1 MKSVNFACFYIFESL
16 KEESKK
22 MTISNL
28 NLNSNFGRRNNL
40 SRSSVAGSM
49 NLNRSRSA
57 SILPNRLYNS
67 KFVGARSTNIKPDAS
82 YSQRLSRNL
91 NNGNVPRQQSS
102 QIQYQSAIPTTAAVG
117 LSGLAGNFGAM
128 STTTVN
134 NSGANFM
141 EVGKQV
147 GNIAFDTLN
156 KLGVIDNI
164 KENGIN
170 GIFGGKTNSQVLTSA
185 VESITGG
192 KQGAGVSADIQGIIS
207 SMSSA
212 TTSADLSTAIG
223 KANSTLT
230 TMNSQTGSLQEAAN
244 KAENALPTIEKEVGS
259 AKNAESGA
267 KEVVTTQKGQVEG
280 AKLGVTNAKNAL
292 DQAYTGESKA
302 ANAFKEASKNLADAK
317 SAKTEANGKYEQAQ
331 NNTNL
336 ARSNFDQASATAAST
351 PQYRTETDAE
361 GNSKQVP
368 NEPAYTNAQNAKND
382 AQRKLTAAINAEN
395 TAKEAL
401 AKATEKETEAT
412 NAHTKA
418 KGKLEDAKDLTEKEK
433 TDLKKADENLQKSED
448 TLNTKQELL
457 SDATEAYDIAKNTLE
472 QATQAY
478 NAATS
483 VINQFKQ
490 HKQNVSDLSKAI
502 TEQNKRLEQMKQQEE
517 AEKAKATENDK
528 KSQGAKETPAK
539 SQTDYSKMDDG
550 ELTNLYSDLKNS
562 GDNNTAREVKAEL
575 DKRGVNLLDEV
586 TVTGKQKDYSKMSQD
601 ELRDYVSSNLNIL
614 TNPERLTELKDQ
626 LEQKG
631 LLAEA
636 ENVEIRIKELD
647 NNNPTT

>member
-1 MKSVNFACFYIFESL
+1 
-16 KEESKK
+16 

-40 SRSSVAGSM
+40 SRSSIAGSM

-67 KFVGARSTNIKPDAS
+67 KFVGSRSTNIKPNAS
-82 YSQRLSRNL
+82 YSQRLSRNM
-91 NNGNVPRQQSS
+91 NNGNVPRQQS
-102 QIQYQSAIPTTAAVG
+102 IQVEYQAATIASTPAVG
-117 LSGLAGNFGAM
+117 LSGLTGGFGAV

-147 GNIAFDTLN
+147 GDIAYQTLN
-156 KLGVIDNI
+156 KLGIIDNI
-164 KENGIN
+164 KENGIK

-192 KQGAGVSADIQGIIS
+192 KQGAGVSADIQRIIS

-212 TTSADLSTAIG
+212 TTSADLSTAINN
-223 KANSTLT
+223 ANSTLT

-244 KAENALPTIEKEVGS
+244 KAQNALPTIEGEVKS
-259 AKNAESGA
+259 AKSAESGA
-267 KEVVTTQKGQVEG
+267 KEVVTTQKGQVDG

-317 SAKTEANGKYEQAQ
+317 SAKTEASGKYEQAK

-336 ARSNFDQASATAAST
+336 AQSNFDQASATAAST
-351 PQYRTETDAE
+351 PQYRTETDAD

-368 NEPAYTNAQNAKND
+368 NEPAYTNAQNAK
-382 AQRKLTAAINAEN
+382 
-395 TAKEAL
+395 KEAETKL
-401 AKATEKETEAT
+401 QEAKDAETKAEQALTKATEEETKAT
-412 NAHTKA
+412 EAHTKA
-418 KGKLEDAKDLTEKEK
+418 EGDLEKATDLTDKQKEA
-433 TDLKKADENLQKSED
+433 LKNADENLQKSEN

-483 VINQFKQ
+483 AINQFKQ
-490 HKQNVSDLSKAI
+490 HKQNVSDLSEAI
-502 TEQNKRLEQMKQQEE
+502 TAQNKRLEQMKQQEE
-517 AEKAKATENDK
+517 AEKAKAAENDN

-539 SQTDYSKMDDG
+539 SQPDYSTMKDS
-550 ELTNLYSDLKNS
+550 ELANLYNRFKDDDDYS
-562 GDNNTAREVKAEL
+562 AAMEVKAEL
-575 DKRGVNLLDEV
+575 DKRGVGTADEV
-586 TVTGKQKDYSKMSQD
+586 EVIGKSKNLQTMSD
-601 ELRDYVSSNLNIL
+601 EEIQNFVNNNLSII
-614 TNPERLTELKDQ
+614 TNTDRLEELKKQ

-631 LLAEA
+631 LTNLADD
-636 ENVEIRIKELD
+636 VQDRINELD
-647 NNNPTT
+647 ETKKQA